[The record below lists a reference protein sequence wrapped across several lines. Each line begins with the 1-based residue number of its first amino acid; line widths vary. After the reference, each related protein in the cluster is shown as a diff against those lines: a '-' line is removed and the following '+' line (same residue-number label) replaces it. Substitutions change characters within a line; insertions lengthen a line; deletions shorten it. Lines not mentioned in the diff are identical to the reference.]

1 MVGLGIALYLV
12 LCVVA
17 GVVGRNRLLGF
28 WGFFL
33 LSLVLTPLLMIIA
46 LIVTLPRRSVAV
58 GK

>member
-17 GVVGRNRLLGF
+17 GIVGRNRLLGF